1 MSPLAPIRDTRSCLL
16 SPRRCAVRFL
26 RLCLFAVLLTLTTVQ
41 AGRAQPD
48 WQVRDPVPYGL
59 HPDSLERV
67 FARADALDPLNSLL
81 VAVGPDLVAEQYV
94 RGMRASRGVNVKSA
108 SKSILSALVGIA
120 LHEGA
125 LDSLDQPIGPFFPDL
140 LADAPRKQ
148 QITLRNLLTMQAGLE
163 STSFGNYGAWVS
175 SSNWVRDALERPLTD
190 APGTDMTY
198 STGTSHLVSVLLTKA
213 TGVPTRRYAQE
224 KLFDPLGVRIRSWQQ
239 DPQGYYFGGNNLAL
253 TPTALLRFGQL
264 YLNGGRWN
272 GTQVVPRDWVDA
284 SWHTYVQRTYR
295 GFHFGYFWWHE
306 DFGGRHAYFAW
317 GYGGQFVFVV
327 PSIDLV
333 AVITSSLTN
342 RPEDSGDH
350 SGRIFRFVDET
361 LIPALDPARRLP

>member
-1 MSPLAPIRDTRSCLL
+1 MFSSFVRPWVLAT
-16 SPRRCAVRFL
+16 V
-26 RLCLFAVLLTLTTVQ
+26 LCMGVLPDVGQ
-41 AGRAQPD
+41 AQPV
-48 WQVRDPVPYGL
+48 WQVRNPVPYGFP
-59 HPDSLERV
+59 PDSLERV
-67 FARADALDPLNSLL
+67 FARAEALNPLNSLL
-81 VAVGPDLVAEQYV
+81 IASGSDLVAEQYF
-94 RGMRASRGVNVKSA
+94 RGMRPTQGVNVKSA
-108 SKSILSALVGIA
+108 SKSILSALVGVA
-120 LHEGA
+120 LDEGA
-125 LDSLDQPIGPFFPDL
+125 LDSLDQPIGPFFPDI
-140 LADAPRKQ
+140 LADDPRKQ

-163 STSFGNYGAWVS
+163 STSFGNYGEWVTS
-175 SSNWVRDALERPLTD
+175 GNWVRDALERPLTD

-198 STGTSHLVSVLLTKA
+198 STGTSHLVSVILTKA
-213 TGVPTRRYAQE
+213 TGVPTRRYAQD

-272 GTQVVPRDWVDA
+272 GTQVVPRAWVEA
-284 SWHTYVQRTYR
+284 SWQTYVQRTYR

-333 AVITSSLTN
+333 AVATSSLSN
-342 RPEDSGDH
+342 RPDGANDH
-350 SGRIFRFVDET
+350 SGRIFRFMNET